1 MKSIRVY
8 IVMETRNYCRS
19 DGFWNTEEAETL
31 AVEVYDNIISAN
43 LARQDLER
51 MAASLPENIN
61 RNFYVQSVGYTP
73 EDYILS
79 VR

>member
-8 IVMETRNYCRS
+8 IVMETRNHYGK
-19 DGFWNTEEAETL
+19 DEFWIAEEAETL
-31 AVEVYDNIISAN
+31 AVQVYDSLISAN

-51 MAASLPENIN
+51 MAALLPENIS
-61 RNFYVQSVGYTP
+61 RKFFVQSVGYTP

-79 VR
+79 ER